1 MTACE
6 HLWFI
11 KGSGETQKR
20 AAKDPEFFDKWMKN
34 HGEHCEKTGVK
45 LFFADTSYSTVEES
59 VFCYETEMPLAEF
72 QELKQGLY
80 DIDRSII
87 DYAKTITVVPY

>member
-6 HLWFI
+6 YLWSI
-11 KGSGETQKR
+11 MWSGEAQKR
-20 AAKDPEFFDKWMKN
+20 AAKDPEFFDKGIKN
-34 HGEHCEKTGVK
+34 HDEHCEKSGVK
-45 LFFADTSYSTVEES
+45 LVFAGTPYSTVEES

-72 QELKQGLY
+72 QEFKQGLY

-87 DYAKTITVVPY
+87 DYAKTITIVPY

>member
-1 MTACE
+1 M
-6 HLWFI
+6 
-11 KGSGETQKR
+11 
-20 AAKDPEFFDKWMKN
+20 
-34 HGEHCEKTGVK
+34 
-45 LFFADTSYSTVEES
+45 EES

-87 DYAKTITVVPY
+87 DYAKTITIVPY